1 MPLTQ
6 TEIDEMKAT
15 IDNRRK
21 ALGAEIQN
29 DIARSRSD
37 SFGAIA
43 GEAPDSGDQAMAA
56 LVADTDNAETNRD
69 IRELQELDAAM
80 IRITEGSY
88 GICTDCGDDIPMAR
102 LRAYPGAIR
111 CITCQSIYERTH
123 SHPSES
129 KL

>member
-1 MPLTQ
+1 MPLTH
-6 TEIDEMKAT
+6 TETDEMKAT

-21 ALGAEIQN
+21 TLGAEIQS

-80 IRITEGSY
+80 VRIAEGSY
-88 GICTDCGDDIPMAR
+88 GTCTDCGDDIPIAR
-102 LRAYPGAIR
+102 LRAYPGAMR

-123 SHPSES
+123 SHPSEP

>member
-6 TEIDEMKAT
+6 TEVDEMSAT
-15 IDNRRK
+15 IEDRRK
-21 ALGAEIQN
+21 ALGTEIQS

-69 IRELQELDAAM
+69 IRELQELDAARV
-80 IRITEGSY
+80 RIEEGSY
-88 GICTDCGDDIPMAR
+88 GICNDCGDDIPIAR
-102 LRAYPGAIR
+102 LRAYPGAMR
-111 CITCQSIYERTH
+111 CITCQSLYERTH
-123 SHPSES
+123 SHNSES